1 MLKRLPLQGELF
13 VLYTGIPWQRL
24 SLDFGFVFGFGQTP
38 CRGLERRQTAGAFDR
53 LHRMLRRK

>member
-1 MLKRLPLQGELF
+1 M
-13 VLYTGIPWQRL
+13 LYTGIPWQRL